1 MKSIIVDV
9 RSVDEFNMDGHAP
22 CSVNYPL
29 DQLEGH
35 IEELRGFDEIIMVC
49 RSGNR
54 VNMAMT
60 ILAQHGITNVVNKGP
75 WQNINCN

>member
-29 DQLEGH
+29 DQLESH
-35 IEELRGFDEIIMVC
+35 IDTLREFDEIIMVC

>member
-1 MKSIIVDV
+1 MKTIIVDV
-9 RSVDEFNMDGHAP
+9 RSKDEFNMDGHAP
-22 CSVNYPL
+22 CSVNFPL
-29 DQLEGH
+29 DQLESH
-35 IEELRGFDEIIMVC
+35 IDELRGFDEIIMVC

-54 VNMAMT
+54 VNMAMA

>member
-9 RSVDEFNMDGHAP
+9 RSVDEFNMDGHAL

-29 DQLEGH
+29 DQLESH
-35 IEELRGFDEIIMVC
+35 IDTLREFDEIIMVC

>member
-9 RSVDEFNMDGHAP
+9 RSVDEFNMDGHAL

-29 DQLEGH
+29 DQIESH
-35 IEELRGFDEIIMVC
+35 IDTLREFDEIIMVC

-54 VNMAMT
+54 VNMAMAM
-60 ILAQHGITNVVNKGP
+60 LAAHGITNVINKG
-75 WQNINCN
+75 